1 MKAIIVDDD
10 LLFHEI
16 LRDFCKK
23 THIEVLQSFENPIEA
38 IQFLKT
44 TTVDLVFLDFHMPD
58 LNGFEVLKNTPKTA
72 VIITTTDESKAVEA
86 FDYEVIDFL
95 LKPISFERFLRAI
108 NRIQTN
114 EKEELNSMEYLYV
127 NINKRLI
134 KVEINDIDFIQAKG
148 NYTLFSLKKDD
159 NLIVHTTLKK
169 IREKLPQNLFIQVH
183 RSYIINIQ
191 QIVDIEDS
199 TIVINKKVIPLGKNY
214 REGLFNQLNLL
225 T

>member
-16 LRDFCKK
+16 LQDFCKK
-23 THIEVLQSFENPIEA
+23 TNIEVIQCFENPIQA
-38 IQFLKT
+38 IQFLKK
-44 TTVDLVFLDFHMPD
+44 TTVDLIFLDIHMPD
-58 LNGFEVLKNTPKTA
+58 LNGFEVLKNAPKTA
-72 VIITTTDESKAVEA
+72 IIITTTDETKAVEA

-108 NRIQTN
+108 NRVQTD

-148 NYTLFSLKKDD
+148 NYILFSLAKED

-169 IREKLPQNLFIQVH
+169 IREKLPQNTFTQVH

-191 QIVDIEDS
+191 KIVDIEDS

-214 REGLFNQLNLL
+214 RESLFNQLNLL

>member
-10 LLFHEI
+10 I
-16 LRDFCKK
+16 LSYKILKDFCEK
-23 THIEVLQSFENPIEA
+23 TGIEMIQYFENPISA
-38 IQFLKT
+38 IQFLKNNE
-44 TTVDLVFLDFHMPD
+44 VDLVFLDIHMPE

-72 VIITTTDESKAVEA
+72 VIITTTDETKAVEA

-95 LKPISFERFLRAI
+95 LKPISIERFIRSI
-108 NRIQTN
+108 NRIQKT
-114 EKEELNSMEYLYV
+114 EKEELNPKEYLYV

-134 KVEINDIDFIQAKG
+134 KVKISDIDFVQAKG
-148 NYTLFSLKKDD
+148 NYVLFNLFKGD

-169 IREKLPQNLFIQVH
+169 INAKLPQSSFIQVH
-183 RSYIINIQ
+183 RSYIINIK

-214 REGLFNQLNLL
+214 RESLFNKLNLL